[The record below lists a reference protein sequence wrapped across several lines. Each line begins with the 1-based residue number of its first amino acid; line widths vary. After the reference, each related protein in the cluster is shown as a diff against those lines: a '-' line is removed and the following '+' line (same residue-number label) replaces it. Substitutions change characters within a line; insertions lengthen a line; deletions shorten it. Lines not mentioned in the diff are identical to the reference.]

1 MISNLI
7 PNINLPIED
16 KLYDLKDKYERLKSK
31 IHNQSNH
38 IISKHHFLNDKENDI
53 INKIKKYKNTK

>member
-7 PNINLPIED
+7 PNIHLPRED
-16 KLYDLKDKYERLKSK
+16 KLYDLKEKYERLKSK

-53 INKIKKYKNTK
+53 KEKIKKHKNMK